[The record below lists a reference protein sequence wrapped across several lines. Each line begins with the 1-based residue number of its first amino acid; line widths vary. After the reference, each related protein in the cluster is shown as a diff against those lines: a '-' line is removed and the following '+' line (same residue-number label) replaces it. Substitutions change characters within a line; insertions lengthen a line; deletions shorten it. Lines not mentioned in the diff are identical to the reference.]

1 MIGRL
6 TGLATPITPSTLIVN
21 VGGVGYKVSVPSHIA
36 AAINTTAAV
45 TFFIHTHVREDALE
59 LFGFQTANELSLFE
73 LLLSVSGI
81 GPKTALL
88 VVDRGVEAVVKSVL
102 DGDVEF
108 FTTIPR
114 LGKKNAQKIIIELKN
129 KLGSTRDLDL
139 SAEADSETRQLMD
152 ALLSMG
158 FVRSEIADV
167 IMRVEPTFKTMEK
180 RIRRALQLMRHA
192 S

>member
-6 TGLATPITPSTLIVN
+6 TGLATPLTPTALIVN
-21 VGGVGYKVSVPSHIA
+21 VGGVGYKVSVPAHVAASVNSTA
-36 AAINTTAAV
+36 AA

-59 LFGFQTANELSLFE
+59 LFGFPTTNELSLFE

-88 VVDRGVEAVVKSVL
+88 VVDRGVEAVVKAVL

-167 IMRVEPTFKTMEK
+167 ITRVEPAYKTMEQK
-180 RIRRALQLMRHA
+180 IRRALQLMGNA